1 MKKRTVNKLIVV
13 ISVVLLVLVIHFL
26 LIKPI
31 WFWDLDR
38 VELYS
43 SDHNRSGRVT
53 LTPFEAWIAI
63 ALYNV
68 SPYSGEISAEPCC
81 ELLSLR
87 VYYEDG
93 SRLRIEQGTNTKMN
107 IYTPYN
113 TFDDSYRI
121 ESVVLIKYLDL
132 LVSKYDL
139 PSRKSLK

>member
-43 SDHNRSGRVT
+43 SDHNRGGQVT

-68 SPYSGEISAEPCC
+68 SPYSGEICAEPCC
-81 ELLSLR
+81 DLLSLR

-93 SRLRIEQGTNTKMN
+93 SRLRISLGTDTKMN

-121 ESVVLIKYLDL
+121 ESAVLIKYLDL
-132 LVSKYDL
+132 LVSIYDL
-139 PSRKSLK
+139 PTLKSLE

>member
-43 SDHNRSGRVT
+43 SDHNRGGQVT

-81 ELLSLR
+81 DLLALY
-87 VYYEDG
+87 VYFEDG
-93 SRLRIEQGTNTKMN
+93 SKLSISHGSHTKMN
-107 IYTPYN
+107 IYPPYITSN
-113 TFDDSYRI
+113 DSYRI
-121 ESVVLIKYLDL
+121 ESAVLIKYLEV
-132 LVSKYDL
+132 LVSMYDL
-139 PSRKSLK
+139 PSR